1 MDSRKGAASMRKL
14 LIGISF
20 LVIFLLIILP
30 FLGISFGAF
39 EDGPGAFFDALVR
52 PEALH
57 ALKIS
62 LIIVSIVTVLNA
74 IIGIYISIEI
84 VRGSWISRWMKPIIN
99 ALIDLP
105 FAVSPVIVGL
115 MVILIFGPNTALGAF
130 LEDHNM
136 KIVYAIPGMV
146 IATMF
151 ITFPLMVRE
160 VVPLLEEIGT
170 QSEEASATLGAGP
183 IRTFFQVTWPSI
195 RWGVMYGLI
204 LTIARSLGEF
214 GSILVVS
221 GNIINQTQTATTL
234 VYQDAEQFQLVA
246 ANSVAFVLGLI
257 SITILL
263 TLEWLK
269 RRSEATRNHGGG
281 SIHAH

>member
-1 MDSRKGAASMRKL
+1 MRRL

-30 FLGISFGAF
+30 FFGITFGAF
-39 EDGPGAFFDALVR
+39 EDGPRAFLDALVR

-57 ALKIS
+57 AMKIS
-62 LIIVSIVTVLNA
+62 LIIVTIVTALNA
-74 IIGIYISIEI
+74 IIGIYISLEI
-84 VRGSWISRWMKPIIN
+84 VRGSWISRWLKPIIN

-183 IRTFFQVTWPSI
+183 WRTFIQVTWPSI
-195 RWGVMYGLI
+195 RWGVVYGLI

-221 GNIINQTQTATTL
+221 GNIIKQTQTATTL

-263 TLEWLK
+263 ALEWLK
-269 RRSEATRNHGGG
+269 RRSEATKNHGGG
-281 SIHAH
+281 SPHAH

>member
-1 MDSRKGAASMRKL
+1 MRRL

-30 FLGISFGAF
+30 FLGITVGAF
-39 EDGPGAFFDALVR
+39 EDGPSAFLKSLVR

-57 ALKIS
+57 AMKIS
-62 LIIVSIVTVLNA
+62 LIIVSIVTILNA
-74 IIGIYISIEI
+74 IIGIYISLEI
-84 VRGSWISRWMKPIIN
+84 VRGSWISRWLKPIIN

-183 IRTFFQVTWPSI
+183 WRTFFQVTWPSI
-195 RWGVMYGLI
+195 RWGVVYGLI
-204 LTIARSLGEF
+204 LTIARALGEF

-246 ANSVAFVLGLI
+246 ANSLAFVLGLI

-263 TLEWLK
+263 VLEWLK
-269 RRSEATRNHGGG
+269 RRSEAARNHGGG
-281 SIHAH
+281 SPHAH

>member
-1 MDSRKGAASMRKL
+1 MRKL
-14 LIGISF
+14 LISLSF

-30 FLGISFGAF
+30 FLGITVGAF
-39 EDGPGAFFDALVR
+39 VDGPQAFLDALVR

-57 ALKIS
+57 AMKIS
-62 LIIVSIVTVLNA
+62 FLIVTVVTVLNT
-74 IIGIYISIEI
+74 IIGVYLSIEI
-84 VRGSWISRWMKPIIN
+84 VRGTWISRWLKPIIN
-99 ALIDLP
+99 AIIDLP

-115 MVILIFGPNTALGAF
+115 MVILIFGPNTALGTF
-130 LEDHNM
+130 MEDHNM

-151 ITFPLMVRE
+151 ITFPLMIRE

-183 IRTFFQVTWPSI
+183 WRTFIQVTWPSI
-195 RWGVMYGLI
+195 RWGVVYGLI
-204 LTIARSLGEF
+204 LTIARALGEF

-221 GNIINQTQTATTL
+221 GNIINKTQTATTL
-234 VYQDAEQFQLVA
+234 VYQDAEQFHLVA

-257 SITILL
+257 SISILL
-263 TLEWLK
+263 ILEWLK

-281 SIHAH
+281 TPHAH

>member
-1 MDSRKGAASMRKL
+1 MKKV
-14 LIGISF
+14 LISISF
-20 LVIFLLIILP
+20 LIIFLLIMLP
-30 FLGISFGAF
+30 FLGIAFGAF
-39 EDGPGAFFDALVR
+39 EKGPQAFLDSLVR

-57 ALKIS
+57 AMKIS
-62 LIIVSIVTVLNA
+62 LIIVVSVTLLNA
-74 IIGIYISIEI
+74 IVGIYVSLEI
-84 VRGSWISRWMKPIIN
+84 VRGSWISRWLKPIIN

-105 FAVSPVIVGL
+105 FAVSPIIVGL
-115 MVILIFGPNTALGAF
+115 MVILIFGPNTALGTF
-130 LEDHNM
+130 MEEHNL
-136 KIVYAIPGMV
+136 KIVYALPGM
-146 IATMF
+146 ILATMF

-183 IRTFFQVTWPSI
+183 WRTFIQITWPGI
-195 RWGVMYGLI
+195 RWGVLYGLI

-234 VYQDAEQFQLVA
+234 VYQDAEQFHLVA
-246 ANSVAFVLGLI
+246 ANSLAFVLGLVSI
-257 SITILL
+257 SILL

-269 RRSEATRNHGGG
+269 RRSEKLSSH
-281 SIHAH
+281 

>member
-1 MDSRKGAASMRKL
+1 MRRL

-30 FLGISFGAF
+30 FLGITFGAF
-39 EDGPGAFFDALVR
+39 EDGPGAFIDALVR

-62 LIIVSIVTVLNA
+62 FIIVSIVTILNA
-74 IIGIYISIEI
+74 IIGVYISLEI
-84 VRGSWISRWMKPIIN
+84 VRGSWIARWLKPIIN

-183 IRTFFQVTWPSI
+183 WRTFFQVTWPSI
-195 RWGVMYGLI
+195 RWGVVYGLI

-221 GNIINQTQTATTL
+221 GNIINKTQTATTL
-234 VYQDAEQFQLVA
+234 VYQDAEQFHLVA

-257 SITILL
+257 SIIILL
-263 TLEWLK
+263 SLEWLK
-269 RRSEATRNHGGG
+269 RRSEAARNHGGG
-281 SIHAH
+281 SPHAH

>member
-1 MDSRKGAASMRKL
+1 MRKL
-14 LIGISF
+14 LITISF
-20 LVIFLLIILP
+20 LVILLLIILP
-30 FLGISFGAF
+30 FLGITFGAF
-39 EDGPGAFFDALVR
+39 EEGFQPFWDSLKR

-62 LIIVSIVTVLNA
+62 LIIVVIVTILNTIVGVYVSLA
-74 IIGIYISIEI
+74 I
-84 VRGSWISRWMKPIIN
+84 VRGTWIARWLKPIIN
-99 ALIDLP
+99 AIIDLP
-105 FAVSPVIVGL
+105 FAVSPIIVGL

-130 LEDHNM
+130 MEDHNM

-146 IATMF
+146 LATMF

-170 QSEEASATLGAGP
+170 QSEEASATLGAGAW
-183 IRTFFQVTWPSI
+183 RTFIQITWPGI
-195 RWGVMYGLI
+195 RWGVLYGLI
-204 LTIARSLGEF
+204 LTVARSLGEF

-246 ANSVAFVLGLI
+246 ANSLAFVLGLI
-257 SITILL
+257 SISILL
-263 TLEWLK
+263 SLEWLK
-269 RRSEATRNHGGG
+269 RRSEHLRNH
-281 SIHAH
+281 

>member
-1 MDSRKGAASMRKL
+1 MKKL

-20 LVIFLLIILP
+20 LIVFLLIILP
-30 FLGISFGAF
+30 FIGIGFGAF
-39 EDGPGAFFDALVR
+39 EEGPSAFVDALTR

-62 LIIVSIVTVLNA
+62 AIIVVIVTALNT
-74 IIGIYISIEI
+74 IVGVYLSLQI
-84 VRGSWISRWMKPIIN
+84 VRGTWLSRWLKPLIN
-99 ALIDLP
+99 AIIDLP

-115 MVILIFGPNTALGAF
+115 MVIVIFGPNTALGSF
-130 LEDHNM
+130 MEEHSM

-170 QSEEASATLGAGP
+170 QSEEASATLGAGSL
-183 IRTFFQVTWPSI
+183 RTFFQVTWPSI
-195 RWGVMYGLI
+195 RWGVVYGLI

-257 SITILL
+257 SISILL
-263 TLEWLK
+263 ALEWLK
-269 RRSEATRNHGGG
+269 RQSESKHNGGG
-281 SIHAH
+281 SPHAH

>member
-1 MDSRKGAASMRKL
+1 MRKL

-20 LVIFLLIILP
+20 SVIFLLIILP

-57 ALKIS
+57 AMKVS

-84 VRGSWISRWMKPIIN
+84 VRGSWISRWLKPIIN

-183 IRTFFQVTWPSI
+183 FRTFFQVTWPSI

-263 TLEWLK
+263 SLEWLK

-281 SIHAH
+281 SPHAH

>member
-1 MDSRKGAASMRKL
+1 MRKL

-30 FLGISFGAF
+30 FLGITAGAF
-39 EDGPGAFFDALVR
+39 QEGVGAFFESLVR

-57 ALKIS
+57 AMYIS
-62 LIIVSIVTVLNA
+62 LIIVVAVTLLNA
-74 IIGIYISIEI
+74 IVGIYLSLEL
-84 VRGSWISRWMKPIIN
+84 VRGSWISRWIKPLIN

-105 FAVSPVIVGL
+105 FAVSPIIVGL
-115 MVILIFGPNTALGAF
+115 MVILIFGPNTALGTF
-130 LEDHNM
+130 FESHDL
-136 KIVYAIPGMV
+136 KIVYALPGM
-146 IATMF
+146 ILATMF

-170 QSEEASATLGAGP
+170 QSEEASATLGAGSW
-183 IRTFFQVTWPSI
+183 RTFIQITWPAI
-195 RWGVMYGLI
+195 RWGVLYGLI

-234 VYQDAEQFQLVA
+234 VYQDAENFKLVA
-246 ANSVAFVLGLI
+246 ANSLAFVLGLI
-257 SITILL
+257 SIAILL
-263 TLEWLK
+263 ILEWMK
-269 RRSEATRNHGGG
+269 HRSERLR
-281 SIHAH
+281 S

>member
-1 MDSRKGAASMRKL
+1 MRKI
-14 LIGISF
+14 LISISF
-20 LVIFLLIILP
+20 LVIFLLIMLP
-30 FLGISFGAF
+30 FLGITFGAF
-39 EDGPGAFFDALVR
+39 EEGPKAFFDALVR

-57 ALKIS
+57 AMKIS
-62 LIIVSIVTVLNA
+62 LIIVVIVTLLNA
-74 IIGIYISIEI
+74 IVGIYVSLEI
-84 VRGSWISRWMKPIIN
+84 VRGSWISRWMKPVIN

-105 FAVSPVIVGL
+105 FAVSPIIVGL
-115 MVILIFGPNTALGAF
+115 MIILIFGPNTALGTF
-130 LEDHNM
+130 FEDHNM
-136 KIVYAIPGMV
+136 KIVYALPGMV
-146 IATMF
+146 LATMF

-170 QSEEASATLGAGP
+170 QSEEASATLGAGAW
-183 IRTFFQVTWPSI
+183 RTFIKITWPGI
-195 RWGVMYGLI
+195 RWGVLYGLI

-257 SITILL
+257 SISILL
-263 TLEWLK
+263 ALEWLK
-269 RRSEATRNHGGG
+269 RRSEHL
-281 SIHAH
+281 

>member
-1 MDSRKGAASMRKL
+1 MRKL

-20 LVIFLLIILP
+20 LVIFLLIMLP
-30 FLGISFGAF
+30 FLGVAFGAF
-39 EDGPGAFFDALVR
+39 EEGPQAFLDSLTR

-57 ALKIS
+57 AMKIS
-62 LIIVSIVTVLNA
+62 LIIVVVVTLLNTIVGVYL
-74 IIGIYISIEI
+74 SLEI
-84 VRGSWISRWMKPIIN
+84 VRGSWISRKLKPFIN
-99 ALIDLP
+99 AIIDLP

-130 LEDHNM
+130 MEDHQM
-136 KIVYAIPGMV
+136 KVVYAIPGM
-146 IATMF
+146 ILATMF

-183 IRTFFQVTWPSI
+183 WRTFFQITWPGI
-195 RWGVMYGLI
+195 RWGVVYGLI

-234 VYQDAEQFQLVA
+234 VYQDAEQFQLTA

-257 SITILL
+257 SISILL
-263 TLEWLK
+263 ALEWLK
-269 RRSEATRNHGGG
+269 RRSEKLRSH
-281 SIHAH
+281 